1 MALAITTSGARDQP
15 ESASVTMSKGYD
27 KGMGFGVGTIQQ
39 YYLLPSDATCRHKK
53 SLAIFSALTGK
64 SVTKPIPAGAPV
76 NIYASVQR
84 ITSFGGGVCQ
94 NNVSFTPIAGH
105 NYSVLQRSAVWQSCN
120 IEVIDMSTNLTPLDL
135 KQDNSVECVE
145 TEKRQGPK

>member
-1 MALAITTSGARDQP
+1 M
-15 ESASVTMSKGYD
+15 
-27 KGMGFGVGTIQQ
+27 
-39 YYLLPSDATCRHKK
+39 
-53 SLAIFSALTGK
+53 FSAMMRS

-105 NYSVLQRSAVWQSCN
+105 NYSVLQRSAVWQSCS
-120 IEVIDMSTNLTPLDL
+120 IDVVDTSTNLVPLDL

-145 TEKRQGPK
+145 TEKLQASK